1 MTTYATDAPPGYRR
15 RCQEHIS
22 APPGA
27 GRRCHWHIYLL
38 IHNRM
43 PLQDIGDDTN
53 FSLKA
58 QLFYFRELSELYFAL
73 SAKMLIIL
81 KVKARI
87 YIPFQRLSVKFK
99 CFDYK
104 LIFNVYKYM
113 STIVQY
119 NIVLC
124 SPNLSYELWYSSRGS
139 MLLFIINCKRNKKQM
154 IKNCTNCMY

>member
-1 MTTYATDAPPGYRR
+1 MPLQDIGDDAKSISVPLLELGEDAVGILFIYF
-15 RCQEHIS
+15 S

-58 QLFYFRELSELYFAL
+58 MLFYFRELSELYFAL

-104 LIFNVYKYM
+104 LILMLIDIY
-113 STIVQY
+113 T
-119 NIVLC
+119 
-124 SPNLSYELWYSSRGS
+124 SYLY
-139 MLLFIINCKRNKKQM
+139 I
-154 IKNCTNCMY
+154 